1 MSVSSTA
8 YAQTA
13 PVLQL
18 TNIGKDF
25 GAIRA
30 LSGIDLSIAPGEV
43 VGLMGDNGAG
53 KSTLVKIMAGN
64 FHPTHGTIR
73 FDGRR
78 SSLRPA
84 ARCAKRPASRS
95 STRTLHCPIT

>member
-18 TNIGKDF
+18 TGIGKDF

-53 KSTLVKIMAGN
+53 KSTLVKIIAGN

-73 FDGRR
+73 FDGA
-78 SSLRPA
+78 STVSTGPSMPA
-84 ARCAKRPASRS
+84 PRESRS
-95 STRTLHCPIT
+95 STRIWPSPTT